1 MFALHYEQQKP
12 TNSLLSGSKD
22 DAESENR
29 MISLVIF
36 GEYDDMKGLVRD
48 GAKRLKENQNALDE
62 ALWAL
67 NKPRITHSNNLLMS
81 NSNSWDPLMPSPNYH
96 SRGGRANNVGG
107 TNAVMNH
114 NNNMSS
120 GSNVSKMTPPKLH
133 RHPRD
138 RPGST
143 VRREMARNASNNN
156 TSNRGGKGFPPW
168 KMKNAEDGAYNGG
181 AESDWS
187 DALLFSKGLY
197 SMCVCGANSASPTSN
212 GNTAPNATATS
223 GTHHHNSSMNHHHHP
238 NNNNIN
244 IGHGMLNN
252 NNNNTNL
259 VVATREGRDAL
270 SVVPNNYKGRYGAAT
285 SDGRES
291 AYYNRAKDSIMV

>member
-1 MFALHYEQQKP
+1 
-12 TNSLLSGSKD
+12 
-22 DAESENR
+22 

-67 NKPRITHSNNLLMS
+67 NKTRITHTNNLLMS
-81 NSNSWDPLMPSPNYH
+81 NSNSWDPLVSSPNYH
-96 SRGGRANNVGG
+96 SRGGRTNHVGSA
-107 TNAVMNH
+107 NAVMITSNV
-114 NNNMSS
+114 NNNNNSNNMSS

-156 TSNRGGKGFPPW
+156 TSSRGGKGFPPW
-168 KMKNAEDGAYNGG
+168 KMKNAEDGTYNGG

-212 GNTAPNATATS
+212 GNAATNATTTS
-223 GTHHHNSSMNHHHHP
+223 GAHHHNSSMNHHHA
-238 NNNNIN
+238 NSNVN
-244 IGHGMLNN
+244 IGHGMV
-252 NNNNTNL
+252 NTNNGNNI

-270 SVVPNNYKGRYGAAT
+270 PVVPNNYKGRYYGLKIVCCIILSCMIQYT
-285 SDGRES
+285 NLDKPHRNSTIE
-291 AYYNRAKDSIMV
+291 